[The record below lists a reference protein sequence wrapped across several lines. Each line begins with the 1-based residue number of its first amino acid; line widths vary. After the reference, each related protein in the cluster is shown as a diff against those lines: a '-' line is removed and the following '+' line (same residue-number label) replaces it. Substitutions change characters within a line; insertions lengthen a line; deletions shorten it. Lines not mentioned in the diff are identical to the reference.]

1 VAAAVERVFGTNGDR
16 DYRDYLQSMNL
27 EIALCFSS
35 VAS

>member
-1 VAAAVERVFGTNGDR
+1 VGAAVERVFG

-27 EIALCFSS
+27 EITLCFSS